1 MENFGFDLP
10 TEIEFGLGVYKELPK
25 ELEEGKRVLIVSDP
39 GLKKVGLLD
48 KIINVVSDNGFEV
61 DVYTE
66 ITPNPDE
73 ELVSDLTSY
82 INEKGSE
89 QIVVLGGG
97 SSIDAAKV
105 ASCMAVNNGPLEDY
119 QWNNRS
125 FENRSLPLFVFPT
138 TAGTGSEVTGVAVI
152 TSRNTKK
159 GVVDK
164 YIFPDKAIVDPEL
177 MKTLPPY
184 LTAITGMDA
193 LTHAIEAYLGLG
205 ANALTDSLAERAI
218 KLIADYLPRAYA
230 NGEDEEARYNMAV
243 ASTLAGIAMDQ
254 AGLGIV
260 HSLAS
265 PVCANLHL
273 SHGLANSFL
282 LPYGMEFNLI
292 ARKEKM
298 SNIAELMGVK
308 VADLSKEESAYLAVR
323 KVEELQR
330 ELELKDKIAEET
342 NVKPD
347 LDKYAENAANMFLIY
362 NNPRKASID
371 DCRNIFK
378 NIFYS
383 EK

>member
-1 MENFGFDLP
+1 MKNFGFDLP
-10 TEIEFGLGVYKELPK
+10 TEIEFGMGIYKELPQ
-25 ELEEGKRVLIVSDP
+25 ELEEGGRLLIVSDP

-48 KIINVVSDNGFEV
+48 KIKNVVSENGFEV

-82 INEKGSE
+82 INEKDSE

-105 ASCMAVNNGPLEDY
+105 ASCMAVNDGPLEDY

-177 MKTLPPY
+177 MKSLPPY

-205 ANALTDSLAERAI
+205 ANAFTDSLSERAI

-298 SNIAELMGVK
+298 SNIAKFMGVK

-347 LDKYAENAANMFLIY
+347 LDKYAENAANMFLIN

>member
-1 MENFGFDLP
+1 MKNFSFDLP

-82 INEKGSE
+82 ISEKGSE

-105 ASCMAVNNGPLEDY
+105 ASCMAVNDGPLEDY

-125 FENRSLPLFVFPT
+125 FENCSLPLFVFPT

-164 YIFPDKAIVDPEL
+164 YIFPDKAIVDPVL
-177 MKTLPPY
+177 MKSLPPY

-205 ANALTDSLAERAI
+205 ANAFTDSLAERAI

-323 KVEELQR
+323 KVEELQS

-347 LDKYAENAANMFLIY
+347 LDKYAENAANMFLIN

-371 DCRNIFK
+371 ECRNIFK

>member
-1 MENFGFDLP
+1 MKNFGFDLP
-10 TEIEFGLGVYKELPK
+10 TEIEFGMGIYKELPQK
-25 ELEEGKRVLIVSDP
+25 LENDKRVLIVSDS
-39 GLKKVGLLD
+39 GLKEVGLVD
-48 KIINVVSDNGFEV
+48 KIKSVVSDNGFEV

-66 ITPNPDE
+66 INPNPDE
-73 ELVSDLTSY
+73 ELVYDLTEY
-82 INEKGSE
+82 INEKESE
-89 QIVVLGGG
+89 QIIVLGGG

-105 ASCMAVNNGPLEDY
+105 ASCMAVNDGPLEDY

-125 FENRSLPLFVFPT
+125 FENPSLPLFVFPT

-164 YIFPDKAIVDPEL
+164 YIFPNKALVDPEL
-177 MKTLPPY
+177 MMSLPPY

-205 ANALTDSLAERAI
+205 ANDFTDSLAEQAI
-218 KLIADYLPRAYA
+218 KLIADYLPKAYA
-230 NGEDEEARYNMAV
+230 NGEDEAARYKMAV

-298 SNIAELMGVK
+298 SKIAELMGVK
-308 VADLSKEESAYLAVR
+308 TAHLSKDEVAFLAVR
-323 KVEELQR
+323 KVEEMQR
-330 ELELKDKIAEET
+330 ELELKDEISEVTEA
-342 NVKPD
+342 KPD
-347 LDKYAENAANMFLIY
+347 LDEYAENAANMFLIN
-362 NNPRKASID
+362 NNPRKASVD

-378 NIFYS
+378 DIFYNG
-383 EK
+383 K